1 VAEEAVVAAVVMAD
15 VEVVEDLAAIAVE
28 EDFPVVAA
36 DSALEVVASQV
47 VGIMVEAPVV
57 EVDSLVV
64 VVDTPVVVVDTPV
77 VVVDTPVVVVDT
89 PVVEEDSQ
97 VVEDMVVTQVVEA
110 VFLVDCPVVFPVAE
124 DIQAEVDLA
133 VEVDMEDSPVVG
145 EDVEVVDVE
154 AVASPVATVAE
165 VAVLAGESKQ
175 LIRNRV
181 ANLTTKFPKLSA
193 MKT

>member
-36 DSALEVVASQV
+36 DSALVVVVTAVEVAASQV

-57 EVDSLVV
+57 E
-64 VVDTPVVVVDTPV
+64 VDTPV